1 MDMKKIARL
10 IGLICLVFGMEAV
23 NAQDPNRFKDQV
35 EILSELEY
43 NFNNDDQVVI
53 FTGSSSIRM
62 WTDIQSYFPE
72 HKIINN
78 GFGSSQMSDLLFFY
92 NELILIRS
100 PGRIFIYEG
109 DNDINDNKRPS
120 EILKNTKQLIDKIKI
135 DLPQTEV
142 VIISP
147 KPSIARWHLA
157 PKYNRLN
164 RKFSRYCNKNSNL
177 EFANVWNV
185 MLDKDGM
192 VFQDIFLEDGL
203 HMNKK
208 GYDLWAGLLRE
219 YLK

>member
-1 MDMKKIARL
+1 MKL
-10 IGLICLVFGMEAV
+10 IGNIETSLW
-23 NAQDPNRFKDQV
+23 K
-35 EILSELEY
+35 EY
-43 NFNNDDQVVI
+43 
-53 FTGSSSIRM
+53 T
-62 WTDIQSYFPE
+62 SYR
-72 HKIINN
+72 NV
-78 GFGSSQMSDLLFFY
+78 QFY
-92 NELILIRS
+92 
-100 PGRIFIYEG
+100 
-109 DNDINDNKRPS
+109 
-120 EILKNTKQLIDKIKI
+120 IDKWHKTEELALGGIWENFIIAKTKEDKI